1 MAISLIEF
9 GQNLRPTTVSVV
21 KKVNEVIGAVNA
33 LNPSSI
39 SQLTKDVESLKAST
53 AATDKKVA
61 ANASSIAQ
69 LQTTQAQHTTD
80 IDKVKVTLYTP
91 LTETDPD
98 TSASRS

>member
-1 MAISLIEF
+1 MTISLIEF

-39 SQLTKDVESLKAST
+39 SQLTKDVESLKTST
-53 AATDKKVA
+53 AATDRKVA
-61 ANASSIAQ
+61 ANEASITK

-91 LTETDPD
+91 LSESDTET
-98 TSASRS
+98 SA